1 MGRAKRGRTP
11 PPRTPAPT
19 AIRLTKKDVVR
30 RELATAIRLFV
41 GRGDPVAI
49 HVLASAASA
58 VLQPIADAKGHLTG
72 RSAFL
77 DIYIKDEY
85 RREAELLVDEW
96 FNYMKHG
103 ARDPDA
109 ELNTFSP
116 EINKMQLLL
125 LSRDYMMVFRETF
138 VEATVFMATLGS
150 LEPRFLTD
158 QEQPAF
164 LKMVEAVKL
173 LAKAEA
179 LTWEGAGTAL
189 RAADDAAAEAAARG
203 IDISSLG
210 RRPA

>member
-1 MGRAKRGRTP
+1 MAPRKKP
-11 PPRTPAPT
+11 LPRTPAPT

-41 GRGDPVAI
+41 GGGDPVAI

-58 VLQPIADAKGHLTG
+58 VLQPIAEAKGHLTG

-109 ELNTFSP
+109 ELNTFNP
-116 EINKMQLLL
+116 EINKMLLFL
-125 LSRDYMMVFRETF
+125 LCRDYMMVFREIF
-138 VEATVFMATLGS
+138 SEAAVFMATLGS
-150 LEPRFLTD
+150 IEPRFLVAR
-158 QEQPAF
+158 EQPAF
-164 LKMVEAVKL
+164 LKLVEGVKK
-173 LAKAEA
+173 LARTNELSWDTAKEA
-179 LTWEGAGTAL
+179 FRVIDEATEGAAAL
-189 RAADDAAAEAAARG
+189 G
-203 IDISSLG
+203 IDIKSLG
-210 RRPA
+210 PRP